1 MLRIAH
7 TADVHIR
14 ALSRH
19 DEYRQVFKAFIE
31 DCRSQKVDHIFIG
44 GDIFH
49 TKVTGISPEYIELL
63 TWWLDEMSKVA
74 PVHMVLGNHDGN
86 LSNLSRQDA
95 VTPIVEAMK
104 NPRVFLYKKSGTYNF
119 APGYNWCVFS
129 CFDEEGWKDVT
140 PVPGDIN
147 IATFHGPVQ
156 GSLTETGWNIDDEI
170 VNAEFFK
177 EYEFCMLGDI
187 HKKQFLGYRDGKP
200 WIGYPGTP
208 IQQNYAEELDH
219 SYFLWE
225 IENSSE
231 WTVNS
236 RPLPNP
242 RPFVTIDWAGDLAK
256 TIEIAKKSPQGSRF
270 RVRSSVSLTQDD
282 VHILSETL
290 KTVKSASEVT
300 YKIDAQVDTNLV
312 KTTTTSVSKTDL
324 RSPEVVGKLLRDYYK
339 DLSLSDRE
347 LESLTDTA
355 KSYLSQVTSVED
367 LSRNSKWSLRRLEWD
382 NLFAYG
388 EGNVVNFE
396 KLNGIVGI
404 FGPNRTGKSSIVG
417 TLMYVLFNATDRG
430 PVKNINI
437 CNVRKNYCSAQVIL
451 DHNGSTYV
459 IERQTTKSTN
469 KRGVVSAST
478 ALNLFR
484 MREGD
489 EEMEDLC
496 GEQRVDTEKTI
507 KTLLG
512 HNEDFLMTSLSAQG
526 ETNIFLSQG
535 STKRR
540 AILTKFLDLD
550 IFDKMHDL
558 SSKEVSSIKS
568 QLKNFPDRDWSLLK
582 EQNEKTV
589 LDHKDELQSLT
600 DQMDESRTNLSLL
613 NSELLKHNASPVTQ
627 ADVDAQE
634 KRVRDLQQ
642 KSETCKTI
650 SSNLKVELSSLQDKS
665 EALQKLIDSI
675 DVVTLKS
682 KQDAQRKLQSVIVE
696 LKHVYDK
703 EDTVLTQQKK
713 SLKILDEV
721 PCGDDYPTC
730 KFIKDAHSNKKSLP
744 EQSKKVSKALNLLDE
759 ANESLKKVKD
769 DTVADKIEKHE
780 KASQLLDKMN
790 LEIVKKES
798 ELLRTNTTCDSTLT
812 SLEDALKKL
821 ENLKKSIDNEEAV
834 EVITIRSKI
843 NEITLSLK
851 ENDSKKMEIASRLG
865 KLQSSIEKLEEE
877 KLTRDILL
885 QNVRMHELVSNAF
898 SKKGIPLLVTKSQLP
913 LINSEVSKILQGIVD
928 FTIEMESDE
937 DTDSLEIYI
946 NYGDSRR
953 IIELC
958 SGMEKT
964 ISAIALRVAM
974 INISSLPKPD
984 FFIIDEGFGTLDSS
998 GVEACGR
1005 FLTSLKRYFKTVLV
1019 ITHVDGIKDT
1029 ADYILEITKNEK
1041 DSKVEFQ

>member
-1 MLRIAH
+1 
-7 TADVHIR
+7 
-14 ALSRH
+14 
-19 DEYRQVFKAFIE
+19 
-31 DCRSQKVDHIFIG
+31 
-44 GDIFH
+44 
-49 TKVTGISPEYIELL
+49 
-63 TWWLDEMSKVA
+63 
-74 PVHMVLGNHDGN
+74 
-86 LSNLSRQDA
+86 
-95 VTPIVEAMK
+95 
-104 NPRVFLYKKSGTYNF
+104 
-119 APGYNWCVFS
+119 
-129 CFDEEGWKDVT
+129 
-140 PVPGDIN
+140 
-147 IATFHGPVQ
+147 
-156 GSLTETGWNIDDEI
+156 
-170 VNAEFFK
+170 
-177 EYEFCMLGDI
+177 
-187 HKKQFLGYRDGKP
+187 
-200 WIGYPGTP
+200 
-208 IQQNYAEELDH
+208 
-219 SYFLWE
+219 
-225 IENSSE
+225 
-231 WTVNS
+231 
-236 RPLPNP
+236 
-242 RPFVTIDWAGDLAK
+242 
-256 TIEIAKKSPQGSRF
+256 
-270 RVRSSVSLTQDD
+270 
-282 VHILSETL
+282 
-290 KTVKSASEVT
+290 
-300 YKIDAQVDTNLV
+300 
-312 KTTTTSVSKTDL
+312 
-324 RSPEVVGKLLRDYYK
+324 
-339 DLSLSDRE
+339 
-347 LESLTDTA
+347 
-355 KSYLSQVTSVED
+355 
-367 LSRNSKWSLRRLEWD
+367 
-382 NLFAYG
+382 
-388 EGNVVNFE
+388 
-396 KLNGIVGI
+396 
-404 FGPNRTGKSSIVG
+404 
-417 TLMYVLFNATDRG
+417 
-430 PVKNINI
+430 
-437 CNVRKNYCSAQVIL
+437 
-451 DHNGSTYV
+451 
-459 IERQTTKSTN
+459 
-469 KRGVVSAST
+469 
-478 ALNLFR
+478 

-507 KTLLG
+507 KTLFG

-877 KLTRDILL
+877 KVTRDILL

>member
-1 MLRIAH
+1 
-7 TADVHIR
+7 
-14 ALSRH
+14 
-19 DEYRQVFKAFIE
+19 
-31 DCRSQKVDHIFIG
+31 
-44 GDIFH
+44 
-49 TKVTGISPEYIELL
+49 
-63 TWWLDEMSKVA
+63 
-74 PVHMVLGNHDGN
+74 
-86 LSNLSRQDA
+86 
-95 VTPIVEAMK
+95 
-104 NPRVFLYKKSGTYNF
+104 
-119 APGYNWCVFS
+119 
-129 CFDEEGWKDVT
+129 
-140 PVPGDIN
+140 
-147 IATFHGPVQ
+147 
-156 GSLTETGWNIDDEI
+156 
-170 VNAEFFK
+170 
-177 EYEFCMLGDI
+177 
-187 HKKQFLGYRDGKP
+187 
-200 WIGYPGTP
+200 
-208 IQQNYAEELDH
+208 
-219 SYFLWE
+219 
-225 IENSSE
+225 
-231 WTVNS
+231 
-236 RPLPNP
+236 
-242 RPFVTIDWAGDLAK
+242 
-256 TIEIAKKSPQGSRF
+256 
-270 RVRSSVSLTQDD
+270 
-282 VHILSETL
+282 
-290 KTVKSASEVT
+290 
-300 YKIDAQVDTNLV
+300 
-312 KTTTTSVSKTDL
+312 
-324 RSPEVVGKLLRDYYK
+324 
-339 DLSLSDRE
+339 
-347 LESLTDTA
+347 
-355 KSYLSQVTSVED
+355 
-367 LSRNSKWSLRRLEWD
+367 
-382 NLFAYG
+382 
-388 EGNVVNFE
+388 
-396 KLNGIVGI
+396 
-404 FGPNRTGKSSIVG
+404 
-417 TLMYVLFNATDRG
+417 
-430 PVKNINI
+430 
-437 CNVRKNYCSAQVIL
+437 
-451 DHNGSTYV
+451 
-459 IERQTTKSTN
+459 
-469 KRGVVSAST
+469 
-478 ALNLFR
+478 

>member
-1 MLRIAH
+1 
-7 TADVHIR
+7 
-14 ALSRH
+14 
-19 DEYRQVFKAFIE
+19 
-31 DCRSQKVDHIFIG
+31 
-44 GDIFH
+44 
-49 TKVTGISPEYIELL
+49 
-63 TWWLDEMSKVA
+63 
-74 PVHMVLGNHDGN
+74 
-86 LSNLSRQDA
+86 
-95 VTPIVEAMK
+95 
-104 NPRVFLYKKSGTYNF
+104 
-119 APGYNWCVFS
+119 
-129 CFDEEGWKDVT
+129 
-140 PVPGDIN
+140 
-147 IATFHGPVQ
+147 
-156 GSLTETGWNIDDEI
+156 
-170 VNAEFFK
+170 
-177 EYEFCMLGDI
+177 
-187 HKKQFLGYRDGKP
+187 
-200 WIGYPGTP
+200 
-208 IQQNYAEELDH
+208 
-219 SYFLWE
+219 
-225 IENSSE
+225 
-231 WTVNS
+231 
-236 RPLPNP
+236 
-242 RPFVTIDWAGDLAK
+242 
-256 TIEIAKKSPQGSRF
+256 
-270 RVRSSVSLTQDD
+270 
-282 VHILSETL
+282 
-290 KTVKSASEVT
+290 
-300 YKIDAQVDTNLV
+300 
-312 KTTTTSVSKTDL
+312 VSKTDL

>member
-1 MLRIAH
+1 
-7 TADVHIR
+7 
-14 ALSRH
+14 
-19 DEYRQVFKAFIE
+19 
-31 DCRSQKVDHIFIG
+31 
-44 GDIFH
+44 
-49 TKVTGISPEYIELL
+49 
-63 TWWLDEMSKVA
+63 
-74 PVHMVLGNHDGN
+74 
-86 LSNLSRQDA
+86 
-95 VTPIVEAMK
+95 
-104 NPRVFLYKKSGTYNF
+104 
-119 APGYNWCVFS
+119 
-129 CFDEEGWKDVT
+129 
-140 PVPGDIN
+140 
-147 IATFHGPVQ
+147 
-156 GSLTETGWNIDDEI
+156 
-170 VNAEFFK
+170 
-177 EYEFCMLGDI
+177 
-187 HKKQFLGYRDGKP
+187 
-200 WIGYPGTP
+200 
-208 IQQNYAEELDH
+208 
-219 SYFLWE
+219 
-225 IENSSE
+225 
-231 WTVNS
+231 
-236 RPLPNP
+236 
-242 RPFVTIDWAGDLAK
+242 
-256 TIEIAKKSPQGSRF
+256 
-270 RVRSSVSLTQDD
+270 
-282 VHILSETL
+282 
-290 KTVKSASEVT
+290 
-300 YKIDAQVDTNLV
+300 
-312 KTTTTSVSKTDL
+312 
-324 RSPEVVGKLLRDYYK
+324 
-339 DLSLSDRE
+339 
-347 LESLTDTA
+347 
-355 KSYLSQVTSVED
+355 
-367 LSRNSKWSLRRLEWD
+367 
-382 NLFAYG
+382 
-388 EGNVVNFE
+388 
-396 KLNGIVGI
+396 
-404 FGPNRTGKSSIVG
+404 
-417 TLMYVLFNATDRG
+417 
-430 PVKNINI
+430 
-437 CNVRKNYCSAQVIL
+437 
-451 DHNGSTYV
+451 
-459 IERQTTKSTN
+459 
-469 KRGVVSAST
+469 
-478 ALNLFR
+478 
-484 MREGD
+484 
-489 EEMEDLC
+489 
-496 GEQRVDTEKTI
+496 
-507 KTLLG
+507 
-512 HNEDFLMTSLSAQG
+512 
-526 ETNIFLSQG
+526 
-535 STKRR
+535 
-540 AILTKFLDLD
+540 
-550 IFDKMHDL
+550 
-558 SSKEVSSIKS
+558 
-568 QLKNFPDRDWSLLK
+568 
-582 EQNEKTV
+582 
-589 LDHKDELQSLT
+589 
-600 DQMDESRTNLSLL
+600 MDESRTNLSLL